1 MKKFSKNLFFNFIF
15 NLFSGYSSY
24 IISIYENNSYLKI
37 ENENVFNRKNNP
49 ESFKLLKI
57 INPKILEKNKRI

>member
-37 ENENVFNRKNNP
+37 ENENVFNRKNNH